1 MRKKLTSDF
10 HNPVDRGHCSW
21 AVDGRK
27 HKMACTFSDEKRK
40 TYKNKQIY

>member
-1 MRKKLTSDF
+1 MRKKLTSVL

-27 HKMACTFSDEKRK
+27 HKMACTFSDE
-40 TYKNKQIY
+40 